1 MPELPHTHSCFVCGE
16 KNPLGL
22 NMRFHEEEGN
32 IVHATFTPRPEH
44 AGFQNVTHGGVLA
57 TILDEIMVWACAV
70 ATKRFAYCAEMTTR
84 FHQPARPGEELKVAS
99 ELTSNRR
106 DRIFEAKAAILNT
119 EQQLVAE
126 GTGKYLP
133 IKTDQIP
140 AMLQDV
146 IGDISWVEGA
156 GN

>member
-22 NMRFHEEEGN
+22 NLRFHDEGEN
-32 IVHATFTPRPEH
+32 IVSATFTPRREH
-44 AGFQNVTHGGVLA
+44 IGFQNVTHGGVLA
-57 TILDEIMVWACAV
+57 TVLDEIMVWACAV
-70 ATKRFAYCAEMTTR
+70 ATRRFAYCAEMTTR
-84 FHQPARPGEELKVAS
+84 FHQPAPPGEELTVTS
-99 ELTSNRR
+99 ELTTNRR
-106 DRIFEAKAAILNT
+106 NRIFEAKAEIRTAN
-119 EQQLVAE
+119 QDLVAE

-146 IGDISWVEGA
+146 VGDISWIEGVA
-156 GN
+156 